1 MVKDISTMIAEG
13 ATRAEIMA
21 VIDEQIAARDS
32 KSKRAENKKD
42 ICDMMTSLGNILV
55 REGVITDAER
65 TDFTNDPMVETI
77 TNAFIETMREK
88 RASGS
93 FIPFTPKVE
102 FASAEKPRVR
112 RSKNNEPEDID
123 AAINDFLR
131 HLND

>member
-32 KSKRAENKKD
+32 KSKRAENKRD
-42 ICDMMTSLGNILV
+42 ICDMITSLENILV

-65 TDFTNDPMVETI
+65 TDFEKDPMIDTI
-77 TNAFIETMREK
+77 AECFIEAMRDE

-93 FIPFTPKVE
+93 FIPKVGFVTPE
-102 FASAEKPRVR
+102 RPRVK
-112 RSKNNEPEDID
+112 RSKDNKSESID
-123 AAINDFLR
+123 AAISDFLK
-131 HLND
+131 HLED

>member
-32 KSKRAENKKD
+32 KSKRAKNKKD
-42 ICDMMTSLGNILV
+42 ICDMMTSLENILV

-77 TNAFIETMREK
+77 TNAFVETMREE

-112 RSKNNEPEDID
+112 RSENNEPEDID

>member
-21 VIDEQIAARDS
+21 VIDKQIAARDS

-42 ICDMMTSLGNILV
+42 ICDMMTSLENILV

-65 TDFTNDPMVETI
+65 TDFTNNPMVETI
-77 TNAFIETMREK
+77 TNAFVETMREE

-102 FASAEKPRVR
+102 FASTEKPRVR
-112 RSKNNEPEDID
+112 RSENNEPEDID

>member
-1 MVKDISTMIAEG
+1 MVKDISTMITEG
-13 ATRAEIMA
+13 ATKAEIMA

-42 ICDMMTSLGNILV
+42 ICDMMTSLENILV
-55 REGVITDAER
+55 REGVITNAER
-65 TDFTNDPMVETI
+65 TDFAKDPMMDTMAKYFV
-77 TNAFIETMREK
+77 ETMREE

-112 RSKNNEPEDID
+112 RSENNEPEDID
-123 AAINDFLR
+123 AAINDFLK

>member
-21 VIDEQIAARDS
+21 VIDKQIAARDS

-42 ICDMMTSLGNILV
+42 ICDMMTSLENILV

-77 TNAFIETMREK
+77 TNAFVETMREE

-93 FIPFTPKVE
+93 FIPKVE

>member
-21 VIDEQIAARDS
+21 VIDEQIAVRDS

-42 ICDMMTSLGNILV
+42 ICDMMTSLENILV
-55 REGVITDAER
+55 REGIITEAER
-65 TDFTNDPMVETI
+65 TDFANDPIMDTM
-77 TNAFIETMREK
+77 TNAFIEAMREE

-93 FIPFTPKVE
+93 FIPKVG

-112 RSKNNEPEDID
+112 VKRSENNEPEDID
-123 AAINDFLR
+123 AAINDFLK

>member
-42 ICDMMTSLGNILV
+42 ICDMMTSLENILV

-77 TNAFIETMREK
+77 TNAFVETMREEK
-88 RASGS
+88 ASRS

-112 RSKNNEPEDID
+112 RSENNEPEDID

>member
-42 ICDMMTSLGNILV
+42 ICDMMTSLENILV

-77 TNAFIETMREK
+77 TNAFVETMREE

-112 RSKNNEPEDID
+112 RSENNEPEDID

>member
-21 VIDEQIAARDS
+21 VIDEQIAARDNNN
-32 KSKRAENKKD
+32 RHAENKKD
-42 ICDMMTSLGNILV
+42 ICDMMTSLENILV
-55 REGVITDAER
+55 REGVITEAER
-65 TDFTNDPMVETI
+65 NDFAKDPMMDTM
-77 TNAFIETMREK
+77 TNAFIEAMREE
-88 RASGS
+88 RASGG
-93 FIPFTPKVE
+93 FIPKVG

-112 RSKNNEPEDID
+112 RINEDNKPEDID

>member
-42 ICDMMTSLGNILV
+42 ICNMMTSLENILV

-65 TDFTNDPMVETI
+65 TDFANDPMMDTMAKYFV
-77 TNAFIETMREK
+77 ETMREE
-88 RASGS
+88 RASGG
-93 FIPFTPKVE
+93 FIPKAGFT
-102 FASAEKPRVR
+102 SAEKLRVK
-112 RSKNNEPEDID
+112 RSENNEPEDID
-123 AAINDFLR
+123 AAINDFLK

>member
-32 KSKRAENKKD
+32 KNKRAENKKD
-42 ICDMMTSLGNILV
+42 ICDMMTSLENILV

-65 TDFTNDPMVETI
+65 TDFANDPMMDTM
-77 TNAFIETMREK
+77 TNAFIEAMREE

-93 FIPFTPKVE
+93 FIPKVGFT
-102 FASAEKPRVR
+102 SAEKPRVR
-112 RSKNNEPEDID
+112 RSENNEPEDID

>member
-42 ICDMMTSLGNILV
+42 ICDMMTSLENILV
-55 REGVITDAER
+55 REGVFTDAER
-65 TDFTNDPMVETI
+65 TDFANDPMMDTI
-77 TNAFIETMREK
+77 TNAFIEAMREEK
-88 RASGS
+88 ASRS
-93 FIPFTPKVE
+93 FIPKAG
-102 FASAEKPRVR
+102 FASAEKPRVKR
-112 RSKNNEPEDID
+112 RSENNEPEDID

-131 HLND
+131 HLNR

>member
-42 ICDMMTSLGNILV
+42 ICDMMTSLENILV
-55 REGVITDAER
+55 REGVITEAER
-65 TDFTNDPMVETI
+65 TDFANDPMMDTMTKCFVE
-77 TNAFIETMREK
+77 AMKEE
-88 RASGS
+88 RASGG
-93 FIPFTPKVE
+93 FIPKVG
-102 FASAEKPRVR
+102 FASAEKPRVRR

-123 AAINDFLR
+123 AAINNFLK

>member
-13 ATRAEIMA
+13 ATKAEIMA
-21 VIDEQIAARDS
+21 VIDEQFAARDS

-42 ICDMMTSLGNILV
+42 ICDMMTSLENILV
-55 REGVITDAER
+55 REGVITEAER
-65 TDFTNDPMVETI
+65 TDFANDPMIDTM
-77 TNAFIETMREK
+77 TNAFIEVMREE

-93 FIPFTPKVE
+93 FIPKVG

-112 RSKNNEPEDID
+112 VKRSKNNEPEDID
-123 AAINDFLR
+123 AAINDFLK